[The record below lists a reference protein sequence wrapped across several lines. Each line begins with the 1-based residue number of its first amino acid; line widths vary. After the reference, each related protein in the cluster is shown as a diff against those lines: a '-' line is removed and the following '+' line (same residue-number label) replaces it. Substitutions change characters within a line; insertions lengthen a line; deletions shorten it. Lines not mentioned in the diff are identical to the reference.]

1 MRVSILIAAIASLEF
16 CLLGTDSLTS
26 LLSPN
31 YPYFNAAYLEWSPSK
46 FEFQAVDLVE
56 VKMHVWVIV
65 VCGDQT
71 RFFFFFLCLMV
82 GPCVGEGWR
91 FVVCVKTN
99 FNTYI

>member
-71 RFFFFFLCLMV
+71 GFFFFFVFNGGSLCWCRMEICCL
-82 GPCVGEGWR
+82 CED
-91 FVVCVKTN
+91 
-99 FNTYI
+99 